1 MNTQSPQDD
10 QLSQVTRQQ
19 NLRKALRWAIGIH
32 VVIFL
37 VSVLGFPFFRSEKV
51 DLSTA
56 VQVDLVAPTDAFS
69 RAPNTSKSKEPF
81 KPDAKPEEKKKEVK
95 ADPKKAPAP
104 VKSDAAKKEP
114 VKKPEEKKLEKPKEK
129 KEAPKKDAIKKA
141 DDKKKQDKKEQAK
154 KTRDDGAGTEQ
165 EQQEFNSVLKNLLGD
180 PDQKAESG

>member
-69 RAPNTSKSKEPF
+69 RATDSSKSKEPC
-81 KPDAKPEEKKKEVK
+81 KTHANPEEKKKGVK
-95 ADPKKAPAP
+95 ADTKKAHDP
-104 VKSDAAKKEP
+104 VKTDAAKKDP
-114 VKKPEEKKLEKPKEK
+114 VKKP
-129 KEAPKKDAIKKA
+129 
-141 DDKKKQDKKEQAK
+141 KEQK
-154 KTRDDGAGTEQ
+154 HEK
-165 EQQEFNSVLKNLLGD
+165 
-180 PDQKAESG
+180 